1 MIDRIISGRY
11 LIRAQIGSG
20 GMAVVYKATDTQT
33 GNVVALKVL
42 RREYNSDLD
51 FIRRFAREAEA
62 ASKMFHENIVNTLDY
77 GEDGDDRYIVME
89 YVEGQTLKE
98 MIRRMGKIPPQQAVP
113 MCIRILAAVD
123 HAHKNNIVHRDI
135 KPQNILVDQHGQAK
149 VADFGIAR
157 SMRQDTNITMHDPG
171 IALGS
176 VHYFSP
182 EQASGE
188 VVDQKSDLYSV
199 GVVLYEM
206 LTGQLPFDG
215 DTAISVALKHVNEDP
230 VSMRTIEPSIS
241 KGLDEV
247 VLRALSKD
255 VGKRYQS
262 AAEMAADLRRALKS
276 PRGGFVRYPETP
288 EEKQARRQKQKQR
301 NRRYRNRIALS
312 AVALAVLLSVIVI
325 IVISVQ
331 SRRASNYSR
340 MPLTL
345 GALVESAR
353 TLLESNDIQCEIA
366 YVYRDDVAAGTV
378 VAQSALAGDWVPKN
392 GSVTLTVCAG
402 RSTMTVPS
410 VLDLPVDMA
419 QQTLTQCGA
428 QDVRIEPVPV
438 TEGELGVVVGQSP
451 EAGTMDRSTPI
462 LLSVSAKACVVPPV
476 TNISREAAELALVTA
491 GLKVGV
497 ITEAHSQDGQ
507 PGTVISQ
514 SIYPDTTVVEGTPV
528 DLTIV
533 QYAQTLYY
541 VTPMIDVVV
550 PEGGAQVLLAVQAPS
565 GNTTEVLMDM
575 PEGGAHQLSL
585 DSVESGT
592 HIVDIYINGTW
603 VEQISRE
610 FQ

>member
-11 LIRAQIGSG
+11 LIRAQIGAG

-33 GNVVALKVL
+33 GTRVALKVL

-77 GEDGDDRYIVME
+77 GEDGGDRYIVME

-98 MIRRMGKIPPQQAVP
+98 MIRSKGRIPARQAVP

-135 KPQNILVDQHGQAK
+135 KPQNILVDVHGQVK

-157 SMRQDTNITMHDPG
+157 SMRQDTSITMHETG
-171 IALGS
+171 MAMGS

-230 VSMRTIEPSIS
+230 ASLRTIEPSVS
-241 KGLDEV
+241 RGLDEV

-255 VGKRYQS
+255 VSKRYQS
-262 AAEMAADLRRALKS
+262 AAEMAADLRHALKS
-276 PRGGFVRYPETP
+276 PRGGFVKYPETP
-288 EEKQARRQKQKQR
+288 EEKQARRQKEVLQR
-301 NRRYRNRIALS
+301 RRMRRQVAFGCVALTVLLVLGACIALG
-312 AVALAVLLSVIVI
+312 
-325 IVISVQ
+325 VQ
-331 SRRASNYSR
+331 SYRMNRFSR
-340 MPLTL
+340 MPMTVGTTL
-345 GALVESAR
+345 ESAQAM
-353 TLLESNDIQCEIA
+353 LAGNEIQCEVA
-366 YVYRDDVAAGTV
+366 YIYNDDVSAGTV
-378 VAQSALAGDWVPKN
+378 MAQSVEAGDRVEKN
-392 GSVTLTVCAG
+392 GVVTLTVCAG
-402 RSTMTVPS
+402 RSTMSVPS
-410 VLDLPVDMA
+410 VLGLPRDMA
-419 QQTLTQCGA
+419 LETLSGCGA
-428 QDVRIEPVPV
+428 QDVRV
-438 TEGELGVVVGQSP
+438 ELIPAEDNIGQVIVQQP
-451 EAGTMDRSTPI
+451 EAGDMDRNTTI
-462 LLSVSAKACVVPPV
+462 VLGVAAKACVVPDV
-476 TNISREAAELALVTA
+476 VGMSREAAELALVTA
-491 GLKVGV
+491 GLKLGAV
-497 ITEAHSQDGQ
+497 TEAYSQDAQ

-514 SIYPDTTVVEGTPV
+514 SAYADTTVVEGTTV

-533 QYAQTLYY
+533 QYAQEVYHLTE
-541 VTPMIDVVV
+541 MIDVDV

-565 GNTTEVLMDM
+565 GNTTEVPVDV
-575 PEGGAHQLSL
+575 PDGGVHQLSL
-585 DSVESGT
+585 TSVESGM
-592 HIVDIYINGTW
+592 HIIDIYINNTW

-610 FQ
+610 FN